1 MPSRRLSLVVLLT
14 AATLALAACGSEDP
28 APPAGGGSSAAAPT
42 DAAAPAADD
51 CGGIADSLKQIV
63 DGPIEDIEVVGQ
75 CTTVSIDTSLGDDAK
90 AEARSICD
98 TAAKAAYVDDI
109 NSIRVLSASGT
120 ELSQGI
126 KGAGCL

>member
-1 MPSRRLSLVVLLT
+1 MLLT
-14 AATLALAACGSEDP
+14 AATLALAACGSDDP
-28 APPAGGGSSAAAPT
+28 TPSPPSAGGGNSAAAPS
-42 DAAAPAADD
+42 DAAPPAADD
-51 CGGIADSLKQIV
+51 CGGVAESLKQIV
-63 DGPIEDIEVVGQ
+63 DGPVEDIEVVGQ
-75 CTTVSIDTSLGDDAK
+75 CTTVSIETSLGEDAK
-90 AEARSICD
+90 AEATSICD